1 MIEEQT
7 NPEPT
12 PVTLEE
18 SLHTLPLAPLPPG
31 FVRQVMVQVAA
42 QPQTAPPR
50 FRLQFL
56 DVALALALGG
66 FMILLLS
73 TAVWYL
79 EQSDAGWLPALMAQI
94 GQMAQSETAVL
105 LWFLIAAAIAAEIA
119 LGIFVCVQ
127 LWQDRPYTLA

>member
-1 MIEEQT
+1 MMEEQT

-12 PVTLEE
+12 HVTLEE

-79 EQSDAGWLPALMAQI
+79 EQSETGWLPALRAQI
-94 GQMAQSETAVL
+94 GQMGQSETAVL

-127 LWQDRPYTLA
+127 LWQERPYTLA